1 VSLSAAEGRRQ
12 ARALERERRKHHKA
26 ALRAKVR
33 ELRAALKEAR
43 AAKPH
48 HVRRAREQCKLHR
61 RLLVKRAKERKA
73 RALAD
78 LKRATQ
84 QERDAARARCIEG
97 KTRAKES
104 ALGTI
109 HQTRHALAEE
119 RAYQAELARIEA
131 NNRRSRLGI
140 TRATASERR
149 AESDGEVEGNLPPE
163 LVPLW
168 TKVRRRIKGSSRRT
182 RTEAFLEY
190 AQEHPREIVE
200 AQEGGIEARICELE
214 HAHAKAARLAK
225 RPKMTREEIAFLASA

>member
-1 VSLSAAEGRRQ
+1 MSLSAAEGRRQ

-84 QERDAARARCIEG
+84 QERDAARARCVEG

-182 RTEAFLEY
+182 VPKPSSSTPRSTPARSSRRRRAESRRGSASLSTRTRR
-190 AQEHPREIVE
+190 PR
-200 AQEGGIEARICELE
+200 
-214 HAHAKAARLAK
+214 
-225 RPKMTREEIAFLASA
+225 ASRSGRR